1 MLIPFSPG
9 ARSPWVSSALAVL
22 LLILMSSPAAA
33 QLGNVELGSFGI
45 AAGANVQQADDLG
58 GAATFETSTGYHVGV
73 FYEQPFAL
81 GPGTLAVRPGAV
93 FRRVG
98 SYDFS
103 GLPMDDP
110 SARLLNDR
118 SFTVYA
124 FDIPLDVRYRYDGFD
139 AARPYAVLGP
149 RISILRAESDF
160 DAVLEDVV
168 ISAKAGV
175 GVDVP
180 IPNAFGLV
188 VAPEVFYAHSL
199 TDAVSGDASFRFEP
213 VTGEGLTLSGV
224 TARLHVYLP
233 F

>member
-1 MLIPFSPG
+1 M
-9 ARSPWVSSALAVL
+9 
-22 LLILMSSPAAA
+22 ILSSSPAAA
-33 QLGNVELGSFGI
+33 QLGTVEIGTISI

-58 GAATFETSTGYHVGV
+58 PNATFESSTGYHVGV

-103 GLPMDDP
+103 GLPLDNP

-118 SFTVYA
+118 SFSVYA
-124 FDIPLDVRYRYDGFD
+124 FDLPLDVRYRYDGFD
-139 AARPYAVLGP
+139 AARPYAVAGP
-149 RISILRAESDF
+149 RVSILRAESDF

-168 ISAKAGV
+168 IAAKAGV

-188 VAPEVFYAHSL
+188 VAPEVFYAHAL
-199 TDAVSGDASFRFEP
+199 TDAVKEDASFRFESL
-213 VTGEGLTLSGV
+213 TGEGLTFSGV
-224 TARLHVYLP
+224 TARLHIYLP